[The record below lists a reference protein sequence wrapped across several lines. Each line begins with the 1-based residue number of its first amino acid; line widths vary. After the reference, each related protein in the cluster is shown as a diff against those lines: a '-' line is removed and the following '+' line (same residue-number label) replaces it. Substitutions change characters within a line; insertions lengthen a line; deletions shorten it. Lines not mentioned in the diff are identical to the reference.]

1 MGFRHIA
8 ATLPQFCPRA
18 SHAGETVLEFGTW
31 QLIQGTD
38 MTKQMKFWLAGVAA
52 VALVAGCEQIT
63 DGDNESAEAAPEE
76 GATQDSVT
84 VTGKAQGDMALEA
97 SPPPQAA
104 VRAAPMPTGG
114 MTPPQQVP
122 QPMPGDVDTEEY
134 EDVEQNPVKLVS
146 EEPVST
152 FSIDVDTA
160 SYANVRRFLEDGV
173 LPPMDA
179 VRIEELVNY
188 FDYAYP
194 NAESAEEP
202 FATSASI
209 VPSPWGEG
217 RDLVQIGVQGYELI
231 PDEQPPVNLTLLVDV
246 SGSMSAENKL
256 PLAKKAI
263 GLMLEEL
270 DEDDTISIA
279 VYAGAAGEILAP
291 TPVSE
296 KQKIYAAF
304 ENLSAGGSTAGGEGL
319 RLAYSL
325 AERNF
330 QEDGVNRVMILT
342 DGDFNVGINDPER
355 LEDFVSRK
363 RDSGVYLSVMGFG
376 QGNYNDALMQKIAQA
391 GNGTAGYVDTL
402 NEARKL
408 LSDDLSANLFTIAD
422 DVKIQVEFNPARV
435 AEYRLIGYETRMLNR
450 EDFNNDA
457 VDAGDIGS
465 GASVTAIYEIAE
477 VGSDGRLIDESRYG
491 EDTDATGDDDEFAF
505 LKIRWKAPG
514 EDTSTLIT
522 RPITVEDQ
530 FDSVDDAP
538 AYTRFATA
546 VAGFGQ
552 LLKGG
557 KFIGEGF
564 GYDQV
569 IELAQSAKGEDPFG
583 YRAEFV
589 QLARSAK
596 TAAAQAALES
606 DTVPERR

>member
-1 MGFRHIA
+1 MTRH
-8 ATLPQFCPRA
+8 
-18 SHAGETVLEFGTW
+18 
-31 QLIQGTD
+31 
-38 MTKQMKFWLAGVAA
+38 MKFWMAGVAA
-52 VALVAGCEQIT
+52 IALVVGCEQLT
-63 DGDNESAEAAPEE
+63 DGGDADAPQEEAES
-76 GATQDSVT
+76 QDSVT
-84 VTGKAQGDMALEA
+84 VTGSDSTASDYAVEEVMPMAPPPPP
-97 SPPPQAA
+97 PPPQAA

-114 MTPPQQVP
+114 MVPPQQVP
-122 QPMPGDVDTEEY
+122 QPMPGDVDRENY

-160 SYANVRRFLEDGV
+160 AYANMRRYLENGT

-188 FDYAYP
+188 FDYGYP

-202 FATSASI
+202 FATSVSI
-209 VPSPWGEG
+209 VPSPWSEG
-217 RDLVQIGVQGYELI
+217 RDLVQIGVQGYELV
-231 PDEQPPVNLTLLVDV
+231 PDERPAVNLTLLIDV
-246 SGSMSAENKL
+246 SGSMSNANKL

-263 GLMLEEL
+263 GLMIEEL
-270 DEDDTISIA
+270 DEDDTIAIA

-291 TPVSE
+291 TPIFE

-330 QEDGVNRVMILT
+330 REDGVNRVMILT
-342 DGDFNVGINDPER
+342 DGDFNVGINNPEQ

-363 RDSGVYLSVMGFG
+363 RESGVYLSVMGFG

-391 GNGTAGYVDTL
+391 GNGAAGYVDNL

-408 LSDDLSANLFTIAD
+408 LADDLSSNLFTIAD

-457 VDAGDIGS
+457 VDAGEIGS
-465 GASVTAIYEIAE
+465 GASVTAIYEIAQ
-477 VGSDGRLIDESRYG
+477 VGSEGRLIDESRYSEEAESDG
-491 EDTDATGDDDEFAF
+491 NADEFAF

-538 AYTRFATA
+538 TYTRFATA

-569 IELAQSAKGEDPFG
+569 IELAQSAKGKDPFG
-583 YRAEFV
+583 YRAEFI